1 YNYDFTHAETI
12 GGSKFRQ
19 NTWAYSN
26 EHAVRNNPKGEGAL
40 TAAFLRSHGLELEDE
55 LMMSRFLMIPD
66 EDRRHEMILFYLEN
80 ASTTG
85 YEISTFYDAQD
96 TPTAH
101 WEAISRELT
110 TRSRESFGILDE

>member
-1 YNYDFTHAETI
+1 
-12 GGSKFRQ
+12 
-19 NTWAYSN
+19 
-26 EHAVRNNPKGEGAL
+26 
-40 TAAFLRSHGLELEDE
+40 
-55 LMMSRFLMIPD
+55 
-66 EDRRHEMILFYLEN
+66 MILFYLEN